1 MKAHWA
7 PGRVLGAVD
16 TAPRCKEA
24 RFSGS
29 LPSGRGEE
37 TVNNESRSPVTI
49 DAEKKNKVGPRDR
62 VWMCGWRGCHA
73 QGWSG
78 NTSVTGWCLNRGL
91 ETARF

>member
-29 LPSGRGEE
+29 LHSGRGEE
-37 TVNNESRSPVTI
+37 TVNNESRSPGTI
-49 DAEKKNKVGPRDR
+49 DAKKKNKVGPRDR
-62 VWMCGWRGCHA
+62 A
-73 QGWSG
+73 
-78 NTSVTGWCLNRGL
+78 
-91 ETARF
+91 